1 MAGSAADAISHA
13 VERSKQLLF
22 PIKGDKWFAL
32 GFTVFLA
39 QCGEGGGGGGVQV
52 PSIPSGSGPSVP
64 HGPTGSGSG
73 GMPPEFQKMIDQ
85 VVRALHDDLA
95 LYLSLAIGGVLL
107 MMGLWIFVLWFSS
120 RAKLMFIESVI
131 WDRVDLGAQ
140 WTRAAGLGMSLFKF
154 RAWLGVGSSLL
165 VLSAMGAGVLVALP
179 DLQSGLF
186 FGSRA
191 LIGYSLF
198 GFAILFI
205 GFPLTITFLLLDDF
219 VVPLM
224 VVRNVRVREA
234 WRICRAE
241 VLSGNVGG
249 VMLFYLLRMVLSIAV
264 GIAAV
269 ILSCVTCCFT
279 AIPYLGTVIMLPIFV
294 FSRAY
299 PLYYLEQLGLQIF
312 PLPEPPWVAY
322 DQWRF
327 PR

>member
-39 QCGEGGGGGGVQV
+39 QCGEGGGGVQV
-52 PSIPSGSGPSVP
+52 PSIPSGSGPTVP
-64 HGPTGSGSG
+64 HGPSGSGSG
-73 GMPPEFQKMIDQ
+73 GMPPEFQKFIDQ
-85 VVRALHDDLA
+85 VARALHDDLA
-95 LYLSLAIGGVLL
+95 LYVGLAIGGVLL
-107 MMGLWIFVLWFSS
+107 VMGLWIFVLWFSS

-131 WDRVDLGAQ
+131 WDRVDLGSQ
-140 WTRAAGLGMSLFKF
+140 WARAADLGMSLFKF
-154 RAWLGVGSSLL
+154 RAWLGVSSSVL
-165 VLSAMGAGVLVALP
+165 VLSAIGAGVLVALP

-186 FGSRA
+186 LGSRA
-191 LIGYSLF
+191 VIGYSLI
-198 GFAILFI
+198 GFAILCI

-241 VLSGNVGG
+241 VLSGNIGG
-249 VMLFYLLRMVLSIAV
+249 VILFYLLRMVLAIAV

-294 FSRAY
+294 FSRSY
-299 PLYYLEQLGLQIF
+299 SLYYLQELGLQIF
-312 PLPEPPWVAY
+312 PLPEPSWVAY

>member
-22 PIKGDKWFAL
+22 PVKGDKWFAL

-39 QCGEGGGGGGVQV
+39 QCGESGGSVQI
-52 PSIPSGSGPSVP
+52 PSLPSGSGPSVP
-64 HGPTGSGSG
+64 SGPAAPGSGAT
-73 GMPPEFQKMIDQ
+73 PPYLQNLIDQ
-85 VVRALHDDLA
+85 VTHALHDNLA
-95 LYLSLAIGGVLL
+95 LYVSLAIGGLL
-107 MMGLWIFVLWFSS
+107 SIMGVWIFILWFSS
-120 RAKLMFIESVI
+120 RAKLMFAESVI

-140 WTRAAGLGMSLFKF
+140 WTRAADLGLSLFKF
-154 RAWLGVGSSLL
+154 RAWFGVASSLL
-165 VLSAMGAGVLVALP
+165 LLSAIAGGVVVALP
-179 DLQSGLF
+179 DLQSGAF
-186 FGSRA
+186 FGTRA
-191 LIGYSLF
+191 VIGYSLF
-198 GFAILFI
+198 GFAILAI
-205 GFPLTITFLLLDDF
+205 GLPLAITLLLLDDF

-241 VLSGNVGG
+241 VLSGNIGG
-249 VMLFYLLRMVLSIAV
+249 VILFYLLRFVLSIAV

-279 AIPYLGTVIMLPIFV
+279 AIPYIGTVLMLPIFV
-294 FSRAY
+294 FSRSY
-299 PLYYLEQLGLQIF
+299 SLYYLQELGLQIF
-312 PLPEPPWVAY
+312 PLPEPSWVAY